1 MRSVSL
7 LWPLLDQ
14 TLLRQHRDPVAFF
27 RSMEQT
33 GVWRTLWPTRLLVA
47 LCGLVVAPGILFWL
61 SGEPFTVI
69 ATAVAVA
76 LLVFTSGFFMIVAS
90 PIAGERPGFWVA
102 YLFLYHFSFPILSV
116 IFLCALAA
124 LTPVALW
131 LGWLIGAPWL
141 LGVSV
146 ADASALAVYQSAR
159 NERDQRKKLRLGG
172 PAAEL
177 PELKLGQ
184 FAFWVRLSLVTILTL
199 GAVAVLWLF
208 GGDGAAG
215 SVALLA
221 GAAGCARVESTLFA
235 ALGWPLVRAE
245 PEQQGWRAT
254 YLGRTALFVD
264 PVSARRAI
272 LASAG
277 ADQASAALRAL
288 VHQGN
293 LSFVLR
299 RACRGLPATQFHAL
313 LLDLSLHEGGAEIIR
328 FLRLALPS
336 SALQRR
342 AEQYAALAAEA
353 AKPPDLQR
361 WIARLPEQP
370 TSAELTLA
378 DELDPALVATRTTL
392 LSVQAQP
399 GMPAN
404 TAALQKLAQ
413 SLASRRAPGEEDG
426 PPWPV
431 ALQHQLEAHER
442 LLRTI
447 DHAYEQPQAAA

>member
-33 GVWRTLWPTRLLVA
+33 GVWRTLWPARVLVA

-124 LTPVALW
+124 LTPVAFW

-159 NERDQRKKLRLGG
+159 KGREQRKKLRPGG

-208 GGDGAAG
+208 GGEGVAG
-215 SVALLA
+215 SIALLA
-221 GAAGCARVESTLFA
+221 GAAGCARVESTLLA

-245 PEQQGWRAT
+245 PEQQEWRAT

-272 LASAG
+272 LAAD

-288 VHQGN
+288 VHEGN

-299 RACRGLPATQFHAL
+299 RACRGLPATQLHAL

-370 TSAELTLA
+370 TNAELTLA
-378 DELDPALVATRTTL
+378 DEIELALVTTRTTL
-392 LSVQAQP
+392 LLVQTQP
-399 GMPAN
+399 GLPAN

-413 SLASRRAPGEEDG
+413 SLASRRAPDEGSG

-431 ALQHQLEAHER
+431 ALHHQLEAHEH
-442 LLRTI
+442 LLRTTQ
-447 DHAYEQPQAAA
+447 HAYEQPPVSA